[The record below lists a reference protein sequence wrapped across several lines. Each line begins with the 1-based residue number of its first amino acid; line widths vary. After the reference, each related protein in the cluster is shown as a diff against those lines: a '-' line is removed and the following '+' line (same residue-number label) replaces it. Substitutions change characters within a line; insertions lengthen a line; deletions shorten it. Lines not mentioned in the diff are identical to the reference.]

1 MKNIIFAGIL
11 MIITTEA
18 QSQILK
24 NDPVNIPDGH
34 KFKEIGSDEI
44 TDTINI
50 NGGNLIFG
58 FADINVSDLD
68 RKAVKA
74 IVDNAESVKQIIN
87 ILGPISL
94 MAEYEYDNPNQEDM
108 TISGFYYSFRPHEY
122 DPSYIYLTIVWPLK
136 NRP

>member
-1 MKNIIFAGIL
+1 
-11 MIITTEA
+11 MIIATEA

-58 FADINVSDLD
+58 FAEIDVSDLD
-68 RKAVKA
+68 RRAVKA
-74 IVDNAESVKQIIN
+74 IVDNAESVQQIIN

-94 MAEYEYDNPNQEDM
+94 MAEYEYDNPNQEDR
-108 TISGFYYSFRPHEY
+108 TISGFYYSFEPNKY
-122 DPSYIYLTIVWPLK
+122 DPSHIELIIVWPLK
-136 NRP
+136 NLP